1 MLTPDNSE
9 HFRYRIIINRREAD
23 RRSVSDSEYHY
34 DEDDGPAWTEARMIN
49 KAMKLAEWHRNVF
62 ITIETRCNI
71 IGLVR
76 IEPAGSSY
84 WQHHEGP
91 MERVAAMSRLLVPL
105 ARGAHRQFVE
115 RQVRL

>member
-1 MLTPDNSE
+1 MSPDSRE
-9 HFRYRIIINRREAD
+9 QFRYRIIPNRREAV
-23 RRSVSDSEYHY
+23 RLAVIGGEYQ
-34 DEDDGPAWTEARMIN
+34 DEDGPAWTECKVIN
-49 KAMKLAEWHRNVF
+49 KALKLAEWHRNVF
-62 ITIETRCNI
+62 ITIETRCNV

-105 ARGAHRQFVE
+105 ARDAHRRFAE
-115 RQVRL
+115 RQLGL